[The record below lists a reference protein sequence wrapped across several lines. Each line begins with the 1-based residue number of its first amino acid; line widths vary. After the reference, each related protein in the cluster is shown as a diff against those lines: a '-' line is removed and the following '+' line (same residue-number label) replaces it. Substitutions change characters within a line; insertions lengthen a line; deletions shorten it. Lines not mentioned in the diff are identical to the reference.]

1 MKIIT
6 ETTMMPHTSPT
17 PVMISM
23 GFSNAY
29 ANDRPFWTVA
39 AAHSSRATETLRP
52 CH

>member
-1 MKIIT
+1 MRIIT

-39 AAHSSRATETLRP
+39 RPIRGCATGTLYRI
-52 CH
+52 